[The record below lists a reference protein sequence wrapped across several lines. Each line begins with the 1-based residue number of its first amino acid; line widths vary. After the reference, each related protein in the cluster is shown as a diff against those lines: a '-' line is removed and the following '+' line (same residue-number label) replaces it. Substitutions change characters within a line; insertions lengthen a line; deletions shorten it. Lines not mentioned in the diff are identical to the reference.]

1 MVEYLD
7 IRSEMENKRLV
18 AKRYSTMKGADSHYP
33 FLKGEQKIWSRTRR
47 CPFTSCKAPEKP
59 TSLYK

>member
-47 CPFTSCKAPEKP
+47 
-59 TSLYK
+59 

>member
-33 FLKGEQKIWSRTRR
+33 FLKGEQKNLEPYSPLSFYIV
-47 CPFTSCKAPEKP
+47 
-59 TSLYK
+59 